1 MSGDDEG
8 AAPDRSRWVALGAV
22 SAGVV
27 VVTLDTTILNV
38 AIPTIRRDLGT
49 DLVSLVWVV
58 TGYSLTLGSLLVIG
72 GRLGDV
78 FGARRTFVA
87 GALVFAAGSVVASAA
102 TSVWMLG
109 LGESVVEGIGAALLL
124 PAALAALSTLFRDR
138 ERAKAFAVWGGAAG
152 AASALGPVIGGWL
165 ATDASWRW
173 GFRINV
179 VVAPLA
185 ALLAARVLPRAQPR
199 ARARLDLA
207 GAALVAAGLFLL
219 VFTVTEAATYG
230 WFRDLRAVGIGGV
243 TVWPA
248 SAPVSPVPVAAV
260 LSVVLLAC
268 FVVVERREEATHRL
282 PLVELSLLRLRSF
295 RFGLS
300 TAAAVVMAQSGVL
313 FVLAVYLQ
321 TTHRLSPADA
331 GTWLLP
337 VGIAVAVGAQGGGW
351 IAGRA
356 GPGLVV
362 RLGIAVELVGVV
374 AIARVI
380 DPHATFAALA
390 PMLVVFGIGAGL
402 ANSQLTNVILS
413 EIPPTRA
420 GSASGVATTNNSI
433 AAAFGVALAGSI
445 LSSTFGDLESA
456 RSALVAS
463 AVVLAAGVV
472 TSFAV
477 PSARPAPPSG
487 ASGPVRGH
495 EAAQRRGGPVP

>member
-124 PAALAALSTLFRDR
+124 PAALATLSTLFRDR

-185 ALLAARVLPRAQPR
+185 ALLAARVLPRAQH
-199 ARARLDLA
+199 
-207 GAALVAAGLFLL
+207 
-219 VFTVTEAATYG
+219 
-230 WFRDLRAVGIGGV
+230 
-243 TVWPA
+243 
-248 SAPVSPVPVAAV
+248 
-260 LSVVLLAC
+260 
-268 FVVVERREEATHRL
+268 HR
-282 PLVELSLLRLRSF
+282 
-295 RFGLS
+295 
-300 TAAAVVMAQSGVL
+300 
-313 FVLAVYLQ
+313 
-321 TTHRLSPADA
+321 
-331 GTWLLP
+331 
-337 VGIAVAVGAQGGGW
+337 
-351 IAGRA
+351 
-356 GPGLVV
+356 
-362 RLGIAVELVGVV
+362 
-374 AIARVI
+374 
-380 DPHATFAALA
+380 ALA
-390 PMLVVFGIGAGL
+390 
-402 ANSQLTNVILS
+402 
-413 EIPPTRA
+413 
-420 GSASGVATTNNSI
+420 
-433 AAAFGVALAGSI
+433 
-445 LSSTFGDLESA
+445 
-456 RSALVAS
+456 
-463 AVVLAAGVV
+463 
-472 TSFAV
+472 
-477 PSARPAPPSG
+477 
-487 ASGPVRGH
+487 
-495 EAAQRRGGPVP
+495 